1 MLPSTTNA
9 RSVSAPITSEH
20 QRPATVRR
28 VRGAIRTLAADL
40 RALDA
45 LIGGIAQ
52 ELPQGGTTFEALA
65 ELGEGLRC
73 VRTDL
78 LADAIETLDAL
89 ATLDEAE
96 LRRRFERRQG
106 WLGRAHDR

>member
-1 MLPSTTNA
+1 MLPISPNA
-9 RSVSAPITSEH
+9 RSVSSPTASSR
-20 QRPATVRR
+20 QRPAGVSR
-28 VRGAIRTLAADL
+28 VRGAIRAVTADL

-45 LIGGIAQ
+45 LVGGIAQ
-52 ELPQGGTTFEALA
+52 ELPRAGESFDVLA
-65 ELGEGLRC
+65 EVGEGLRC

-89 ATLDEAE
+89 ATLEDTE

-106 WLGRAHDR
+106 WLEAEGA

>member
-1 MLPSTTNA
+1 MLQPTPSA
-9 RSVSAPITSEH
+9 RSASASTDTRRQQASIRRI
-20 QRPATVRR
+20 QRTI
-28 VRGAIRTLAADL
+28 GTLTDDL

-52 ELPQGGTTFEALA
+52 ELPNSGPSFDALA
-65 ELGEGLRC
+65 EVGEGLRC

-89 ATLDEAE
+89 ATLDDTE

-106 WLGRAHDR
+106 WLEAEGA